1 LESPSLKLGSTD
13 RSACRKIMAPAASP
27 PSKCILCRAESP
39 SSSSSVPNRSR
50 KRTKSLP
57 KGRHCRVFE
66 KWNEEC
72 ASVLSRILMKSA
84 GSSEQGTTKLTKVF
98 SGASYCSTCLQRVRD
113 LTLAFDIVRKHRHQM
128 SLLIQAIVHDLSIN
142 HSNVPNRTEGNGK
155 RSSRKAGFEYDEC
168 VRVIY
173 KGTLCTI

>member
-1 LESPSLKLGSTD
+1 
-13 RSACRKIMAPAASP
+13 MAPAASP

-39 SSSSSVPNRSR
+39 SSSSSSVPNRRR

-57 KGRHCRVFE
+57 KSRNCHAFE

-84 GSSEQGTTKLTKVF
+84 GSSEGITKLSKIF

-155 RSSRKAGFEYDEC
+155 RSSRKAGFEYDES

-173 KGTLCTI
+173 KGALQNMTLDC